1 MENYATK
8 KRIKKSDLKTLKLH
22 QICYLYHKFINSKR
36 PIEEPAG
43 MTKYEGRDWSPKK
56 GGLQIENRF
65 LSRIISSCY

>member
-36 PIEEPAG
+36 PIKDPEG
-43 MTKYEGRDWSPKK
+43 MAKYEGRD
-56 GGLQIENRF
+56 
-65 LSRIISSCY
+65 